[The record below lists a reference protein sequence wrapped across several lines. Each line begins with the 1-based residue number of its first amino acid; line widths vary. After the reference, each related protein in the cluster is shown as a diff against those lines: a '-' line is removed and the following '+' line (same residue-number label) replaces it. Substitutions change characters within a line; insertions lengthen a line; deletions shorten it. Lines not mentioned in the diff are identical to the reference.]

1 MPDIKKMRLRKK
13 IGGVTYDIYVRTSAD
28 MVDCGGDKSTKDV
41 IDELEER
48 IETLETSG
56 GGGGGGAAPVRGVDY
71 WTEDDINAIKEYC
84 ENAILGGE
92 W

>member
-13 IGGVTYDIYVRTSAD
+13 INGVNYDIYIRTSSD
-28 MVDCGGDKSTKDV
+28 MVDYDDNKSIRDV
-41 IDELEER
+41 VNELEER
-48 IETLETSG
+48 IETLETTG
-56 GGGGGGAAPVRGVDY
+56 GGSGAAPVKGVDY
-71 WTEDDINAIKEYC
+71 WTEDDINAIKQYC